1 MTKVNESC
9 FSSPL
14 CRFKIDKFHFI
25 ISLSLL
31 FQGPFVYIYHEVA
44 YNLTSKNIF
53 TWFLCFFTQDFL
65 LMKKAANKLVL
76 LLKRFQIILYTFAK
90 SRLLKL
96 VLFKEFTLLSL
107 AVLES
112 LDEFYNGNF
121 HGFSYFSLKYAL
133 MSLSKN
139 YSAYFQFQLF
149 H

>member
-1 MTKVNESC
+1 
-9 FSSPL
+9 
-14 CRFKIDKFHFI
+14 
-25 ISLSLL
+25 
-31 FQGPFVYIYHEVA
+31 
-44 YNLTSKNIF
+44 
-53 TWFLCFFTQDFL
+53 
-65 LMKKAANKLVL
+65 MKKAANKLVL

-107 AVLES
+107 VASES

-149 H
+149 HL